1 MNEEK
6 NPWDVKNIQ
15 EFSFLNCPEC
25 NFKTKTETI
34 FQDHA
39 VENHTKS
46 RLHDIST
53 PNFPTPIFSPGF
65 STPIF
70 IPGLFN
76 HELFNHGLFKV
87 LSFNPN
93 IQPRTFQPLIFQ
105 Q

>member
-46 RLHDIST
+46 RLQDIST
-53 PNFPTPIFSPGF
+53 PKFSTPIFSPGF

-70 IPGLFN
+70 IPRFSTPIFIPGLFN
-76 HELFNHGLFKV
+76 HELSTLDFSTSGL
-87 LSFNPN
+87 
-93 IQPRTFQPLIFQ
+93 
-105 Q
+105 

>member
-6 NPWDVKNIQ
+6 NPWDVENIQ

-25 NFKTKTETI
+25 NFKTKTEI
-34 FQDHA
+34 LFQDHA

-46 RLHDIST
+46 RLQDIST
-53 PNFPTPIFSPGF
+53 PNFPTPIFNPGF

-76 HELFNHGLFKV
+76 HELFNPGLFNQWV
-87 LSFNPN
+87 A
-93 IQPRTFQPLIFQ
+93 
-105 Q
+105 